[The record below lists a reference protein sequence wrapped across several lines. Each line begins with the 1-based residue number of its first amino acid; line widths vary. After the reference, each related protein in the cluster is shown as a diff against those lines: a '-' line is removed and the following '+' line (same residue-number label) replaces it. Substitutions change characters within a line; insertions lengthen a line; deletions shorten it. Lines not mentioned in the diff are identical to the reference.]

1 MIIKE
6 NQLFSMFDRMQ
17 NNYQPIL
24 LYGPNEGLIRENVNK
39 IKGIFKTDS
48 LEVISFTGKYINE
61 QPKYL
66 MTKYKLFQC
75 FTIESLFL

>member
-24 LYGPNEGLIRENVNK
+24 LYGPNEGLIRENLLK

-48 LEVISFTGKYINE
+48 LEVALK
-61 QPKYL
+61 
-66 MTKYKLFQC
+66 
-75 FTIESLFL
+75 IEETPPRKRQVFC